1 MAERCILIVDDDE
14 TMVSTLARV
23 VSQDGHR
30 AVTALSGH
38 EGLRKVAD
46 CAPDLVITDLV
57 MPGMDGI
64 SFVRSLKAI
73 DPALPVIMITGHGSI
88 DSAVEAMRE
97 GAFHYLTKPISMRD
111 LLLYVS
117 KALESRE
124 ALAENRYLREQL
136 EKRYRHET
144 IIGRS
149 RAMREVMDHVE
160 QVAPSTATVLI
171 TGDTGTGKEVVAE
184 AIHFLSPRTGRPLVK
199 VNCGALPDTLVESEL
214 FGHVRG
220 AFTGAHRDRQG
231 RFEAAD
237 TGTIF
242 LDEIGAMTPAAQV
255 RLLRVLQEGEFERVG
270 GTSSIKV
277 NVRVVAAT
285 NQPLEKAVEERTFRE
300 DLYYRIK
307 VFHIHLP
314 TLQERH
320 EDITLLAHHFMNKY
334 AERNKKRLVGFGEK
348 SMQILESHSWPGNVR
363 ELENA
368 IEYAVVVARGDRITA
383 LDLPRDLR
391 PSREPDDRIV
401 LPVGISAAEAE
412 GILIRRTLDLTRGD
426 KDSTA
431 AMLGFSLR
439 TLYRKIKEHGIPLD
453 RGDKS
458 YIAPPLPDN
467 PQPPDVL

>member
-144 IIGRS
+144 I
-149 RAMREVMDHVE
+149 
-160 QVAPSTATVLI
+160 
-171 TGDTGTGKEVVAE
+171 
-184 AIHFLSPRTGRPLVK
+184 
-199 VNCGALPDTLVESEL
+199 
-214 FGHVRG
+214 
-220 AFTGAHRDRQG
+220 
-231 RFEAAD
+231 
-237 TGTIF
+237 
-242 LDEIGAMTPAAQV
+242 
-255 RLLRVLQEGEFERVG
+255 
-270 GTSSIKV
+270 
-277 NVRVVAAT
+277 
-285 NQPLEKAVEERTFRE
+285 
-300 DLYYRIK
+300 
-307 VFHIHLP
+307 
-314 TLQERH
+314 
-320 EDITLLAHHFMNKY
+320 
-334 AERNKKRLVGFGEK
+334 
-348 SMQILESHSWPGNVR
+348 
-363 ELENA
+363 
-368 IEYAVVVARGDRITA
+368 
-383 LDLPRDLR
+383 
-391 PSREPDDRIV
+391 
-401 LPVGISAAEAE
+401 
-412 GILIRRTLDLTRGD
+412 
-426 KDSTA
+426 
-431 AMLGFSLR
+431 
-439 TLYRKIKEHGIPLD
+439 
-453 RGDKS
+453 
-458 YIAPPLPDN
+458 
-467 PQPPDVL
+467 